1 MKYLNVFKIFTIHT
15 ICKKFNITNYTINR
29 DGSIDV
35 NSYVNLD
42 TEDDR
47 VGLPLKKREKLILK
61 KIPLKF
67 NYVSGDFY
75 CSKHKLTSLEGA
87 PKEVGGSFNCYDNQL
102 ISLVG
107 ATKEVGRDFNCVVN
121 SLTSLEGAPE
131 IVGGNFYCTNNSL
144 TSLKGSLKRVGGDFF
159 CGNNQLTTLEGAPK
173 WVGGNFN
180 CEYNPLPQLIYDNY
194 KYIKEIVKWQD
205 EYNIW
210 RGEKLDEFRFKEMM
224 IDIKEELNNDLL
236 KTI

>member
-87 PKEVGGSFNCYDNQL
+87 PKEVGGSFNCSHNEL
-102 ISLVG
+102 I
-107 ATKEVGRDFNCVVN
+107 
-121 SLTSLEGAPE
+121 
-131 IVGGNFYCTNNSL
+131 
-144 TSLKGSLKRVGGDFF
+144 
-159 CGNNQLTTLEGAPK
+159 TLRILRK
-173 WVGGNFN
+173 
-180 CEYNPLPQLIYDNY
+180 
-194 KYIKEIVKWQD
+194 
-205 EYNIW
+205 
-210 RGEKLDEFRFKEMM
+210 
-224 IDIKEELNNDLL
+224 
-236 KTI
+236 